1 MTPPPSDGHDPSLV
15 QHTGHAHREEPR
27 SPLARF
33 APLLALLLVVLVALP
48 WGGGSTERL
57 GALEIA
63 AILPAERDLAG
74 NLATGDGPTAASL
87 GAAILGSRF
96 VTVAPPPPD
105 DPERRTL
112 DATLVLG
119 DLSMTI
125 DGVAADAETVVT
137 ARRAFVQGL
146 RTAAEAG
153 VVVGFAAGPDGEPVA
168 IERALSLTVDGER
181 APATG
186 GLDVRVRLGGRDD
199 SGGRRIEV
207 EALLE
212 RDGPT
217 RGDGDAVPAIA
228 GTDWRAPNRFSLLPP
243 VLAIALAI
251 ATRRPLVSLFS
262 GVLVGAI
269 LVAMRG
275 GLGLGG
281 AILPGVVDV
290 PTVYFWSRFSS
301 LNDIYIIL
309 FVVFMLAMVG
319 NAVTNGGIAGIMQIL
334 SKKAKDARSTQ
345 VATWLTG
352 LAVFFDDYAN
362 TVLVGSTM
370 RPLSDRFRVAREKLA
385 YIVDSTA
392 APVAGISIF
401 STWIAF
407 EVSTFSSQL
416 PAAGLTTGQGY
427 EVFIQTLPVRF
438 YCIFTLVFVAL
449 IAFSGRDFGPMAKAE
464 RRARRTGQV
473 LRPGATP
480 LVSKESTET
489 EMHAAVS
496 PAAWRALVPLAG
508 FIGTTLFMIA
518 WGGGAFAMP
527 AAELFTIEGVT
538 QVLYDGSGNQPLMIG
553 GLVGFVLAAL
563 GTAQAGIAG
572 EIPAAAWRTLKSM
585 GVAFGILY
593 SAWMVSDVCGELGT
607 ANFLTALVSD
617 AIAPGMLPVVLLV
630 LAGFVAFATGS
641 SWSTMGIL
649 LPMVVGVSFQ
659 LGEASGIG
667 GMALMVLSIGAV
679 LEGAIFGDHCS
690 PISDTT
696 VLSSIASASDHIDH
710 VRTQAPYAVT
720 TMFVAIG
727 VGYLPSTYLG
737 WPPLVCLG
745 LGVAALVAIVFGVG
759 RRSEPAT

>member
-1 MTPPPSDGHDPSLV
+1 MTPPPTDAPQSGDSHSGAPAPDAAGSRLS
-15 QHTGHAHREEPR
+15 R
-27 SPLARF
+27 LAPI
-33 APLLALLLVVLVALP
+33 AALLLVVLVAVP

-57 GALEIA
+57 GALEVA
-63 AILPAERDLAG
+63 AIVSADRDLDG
-74 NLATGDGPTAASL
+74 NLAGGDEAETAGSL
-87 GAAILGSRF
+87 GAAILASPF
-96 VTVAPPPPD
+96 VAIELPPD
-105 DPERRTL
+105 DDPDRDPL
-112 DATLVLG
+112 AAVLALG

-125 DGVAADAETVVT
+125 DGVAADADTIVT

-146 RTAAEAG
+146 RTAAEGG
-153 VVVGFAAGPDGEPVA
+153 VAIGTTTGDDGEPVDDV
-168 IERALSLTVDGER
+168 RALSLSVEGER
-181 APATG
+181 TPTSG
-186 GLDVRVRLGGRDD
+186 GLDVRVRLGARDD
-199 SGGRRIEV
+199 TGGRRLEV
-207 EALLE
+207 EALLAPGADRTE
-212 RDGPT
+212 PT
-217 RGDGDAVPAIA
+217 VA

-251 ATRRPLVSLFS
+251 ATRRPLLSLFV
-262 GVLVGAI
+262 GVVAGAI
-269 LVAMRG
+269 LVGVRG
-275 GLGLGG
+275 GMGLGG
-281 AILPGVVDV
+281 AFGSGLVDV
-290 PTVYFWSRFSS
+290 PTVYFWNRFYSE
-301 LNDIYIIL
+301 NDLYIIL

-319 NAVTNGGIAGIMQIL
+319 NAVTNGGIAGIMQLL
-334 SKKAKDARSTQ
+334 SKRAKDARSTQ

-416 PAAGLTTGQGY
+416 PAAGMTTDQGY

-438 YCIFTLVFVAL
+438 YCIFTLAFVAL
-449 IAFSGRDFGPMAKAE
+449 IAFSARDFGPMATAE

-480 LVSKESTET
+480 LVSKESTEI
-489 EMHAAVS
+489 EMAAGVS

-518 WGGGAFAMP
+518 WGGGAFGMP
-527 AAELFTIEGVT
+527 AAQLFTLEGVT
-538 QVLYDGSGNQPLMIG
+538 TVLYDGSGNKPLMLG
-553 GLVGFVLAAL
+553 GIVGFALAAI
-563 GTAQAGIAG
+563 GTAQAGIANQ
-572 EIPAAAWRTLKSM
+572 IPAAAWRTLKSM

-617 AIAPGMLPVVLLV
+617 AIAPALLPVVLLV

-649 LPMVVGVSFQ
+649 LPMVVGVSYQ

-696 VLSSIASASDHIDH
+696 VLSSIASASDHLDH

-720 TMFVAIG
+720 TMAVAIG
-727 VGYLPSTYLG
+727 AGYLPSTYLG
-737 WPPLVCLG
+737 WHPVVCLG
-745 LGVAALVAIVFGVG
+745 LGLVVLVAVVFGVG